1 MGGHQ
6 VESLSCVNLR
16 VHECL
21 EGMKTAR
28 SWKETHKPDFQ
39 FRDRTDLECTSLVRG
54 LEMSH

>member
-21 EGMKTAR
+21 EGMKIA
-28 SWKETHKPDFQ
+28 E
-39 FRDRTDLECTSLVRG
+39 LERNAQT
-54 LEMSH
+54 